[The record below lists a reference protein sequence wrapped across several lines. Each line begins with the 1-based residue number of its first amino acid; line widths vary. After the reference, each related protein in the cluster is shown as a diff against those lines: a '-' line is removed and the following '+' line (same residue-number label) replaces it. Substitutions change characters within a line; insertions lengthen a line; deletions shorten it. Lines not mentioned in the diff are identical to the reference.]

1 MECEEYEKMFLLE
14 GSYWWFV
21 GRRHILTQLLGQI
34 VGTKEG
40 MEVLE
45 VGCGTGGN
53 LAMLSGFGRTVG
65 LDLPGTLRWCA
76 KREFPRLV
84 ASRAEALACR
94 AGAFDLVVCLDVL
107 EHIEDDLVA
116 LREMLRVCRSG
127 GHVLLTVPAYRFL
140 WSEHDDALGHRRR
153 YDRKQL
159 ARLVTAAGFEPLR
172 LSYAITSLFPPILFF
187 RLGQRLVARLRGRR
201 RPAVAYV
208 QVPKPLSLLFVS
220 LLRFE
225 AWLLRRID
233 LPFGVS
239 LVCLAR
245 KSGETDKRSG

>member
-1 MECEEYEKMFLLE
+1 MERAEYEKMFLLE

-21 GRRHILTQLLGQI
+21 GRRHILGQLLGQMGGI
-34 VGTKEG
+34 RGET
-40 MEVLE
+40 EVVE

-53 LAMLSGFGRTVG
+53 LGMLSGFGRTVG
-65 LDLPGTLRWCA
+65 LDLPEALRWCA
-76 KREFPRLV
+76 RREFPRLV
-84 ASRAEALACR
+84 ASRGEALACR

-107 EHIEDDLVA
+107 EHLEDDLA
-116 LREMLRVCRSG
+116 AAREMFRVCRSG

-153 YDRKQL
+153 YNRKEL

-172 LSYAITSLFPPILFF
+172 LSYAITFLFLPILLF
-187 RLGQRLVARLRGRR
+187 RLGQKLMAGLRGRR

-208 QVPKPLSLLFVS
+208 QVPRLLSALFVS

-225 AWLLRRID
+225 AWLLKRID

-245 KSGETDKRSG
+245 KSGGGEK